1 MFSWNKFLLNAF
13 PSSMQS
19 VGVCSVRTAVS
30 EWVSELAPI
39 NVPLNSVQYVQLW
52 VSEWVSWHRATEHLI
67 HYMTSEI
74 SLSRQSNL
82 PQLTTM
88 QTVSV
93 SVTAIMTD
101 SKCRLCP
108 LTAFTHSLSTAV
120 LTQHSRTPSAQL
132 HSLNTA
138 ALPQHSRTPSAQ
150 PHSLSTAVLVTWVN
164 VHSST
169 WR

>member
-1 MFSWNKFLLNAF
+1 M
-13 PSSMQS
+13 
-19 VGVCSVRTAVS
+19 
-30 EWVSELAPI
+30 
-39 NVPLNSVQYVQLW
+39 
-52 VSEWVSWHRATEHLI
+52 SWHRATEHLI

-138 ALPQHSRTPSAQ
+138 ALPQHSCTPSAQ
-150 PHSLSTAVLVTWVN
+150 PHSLNTAALPQHSRTPSTQPHSLSTAALPQ
-164 VHSST
+164 HS
-169 WR
+169 RVGDLGQRAFFNMALK